1 MHIIYILAIVIY
13 KICYAILRALMT
25 YDGAVSQCGPP
36 RGTFGI
42 PKRKKVNNF
51 SPFAIPHVH
60 ASAPIGTPL
69 VILYEVTP
77 MQACTCYSNSL
88 KKMVITPM
96 GPLILYNNT
105 RDQLV
110 QLA

>member
-42 PKRKKVNNF
+42 PKKKVNNF

-60 ASAPIGTPL
+60 ASATIGTPL

-77 MQACTCYSNSL
+77 MQTCTYYSNSP
-88 KKMVITPM
+88 KKK
-96 GPLILYNNT
+96 
-105 RDQLV
+105 
-110 QLA
+110 